1 MKRSDVIKG
10 DFSHRNLKKLT
21 REFYAGE
28 LISVAKSLLGKIF
41 VKEDDQGLFAG
52 RIVEVEAYDGSVDE
66 AAHTFNGR
74 TPRNEI
80 MFGPGGYLYVYFTYG
95 MYFCCNVVTG
105 HEGEGKALLIR
116 AVEPVEG
123 ISFMAQRRLKRDII
137 DAESLTKKE
146 FLNLTSGPGKLCQ
159 AFNITR
165 RDNGTDLLGDRIYI
179 LQGDRIKDEDV
190 VTSRRIGITKSVEL
204 PWRFFIR
211 NNPFVSK

>member
-1 MKRSDVIKG
+1 MSNVIKG
-10 DFSHRNLKKLT
+10 DFSHLKKLT

-41 VKEDDQGLFAG
+41 VKEDEDRLFAG
-52 RIVEVEAYDGSVDE
+52 HIVEVEAYDGSIDE
-66 AAHTFNGR
+66 AAHTFIGR

-105 HEGEGKALLIR
+105 HEGEGKAVLLR
-116 AVEPVEG
+116 AVEPIEG
-123 ISFMAQRRLKRDII
+123 ISFMAQNRLKK
-137 DAESLTKKE
+137 ALLEVESLTKKE

-165 RDNGTDLLGDRIYI
+165 RDNGTDLLGDRIFI
-179 LQGDRIKDEDV
+179 LESAKVKEEDIAA
-190 VTSRRIGITKSVEL
+190 SKRIGITKSVDL
-204 PWRFFIR
+204 PWRFFIK